1 MSWLNSIPVLGGVL
15 EKGMDKLWPDKAES
29 RKQQTALNAEELKGA
44 PTSRLRL
51 WRPALGWALLICF
64 VWEVMIRPVL
74 VTYWPTLTLPPSM
87 LEEVCKLLLFM
98 LGGAFWGSR

>member
-1 MSWLNSIPVLGGVL
+1 MSWLTDLIGKGV
-15 EKGMDKLWPDKAES
+15 DKIWPDKSKARE
-29 RKQQTALNAEELKGA
+29 QQTALNAEELKGA

-74 VTYWPTLTLPPSM
+74 VTYWPNLTLPPSM

-98 LGGAFWGSR
+98 LGGAF